1 MTESSIKV
9 LVFVVL
15 VGLVLIVSCA
25 VSDWQCG
32 QIGEVS
38 GKRTEY
44 HVGSGCYIEVN
55 GRLIPKDSWRGEE
68 ER

>member
-1 MTESSIKV
+1 MTQSVAS
-9 LVFVVL
+9 VVISVVIVALLL
-15 VGLVLIVSCA
+15 VGSCA

-44 HVGSGCYIEVN
+44 YVGSGCYIEVN
-55 GRLIPKDSWRGEE
+55 GRLIPKESWRGEE